1 MAKRIC
7 CSQPERS
14 VAESSLVNEN
24 NVPQGFISLFELTA
38 ANINTGTDAPPDGTS
53 VYQFI
58 SKESARIAFK
68 TISTSDFDSLSQFGH
83 GDIIKSA
90 YPLSSS
96 IYRTRFES
104 VSSATK
110 TVETLEENGS
120 FIQTVGN
127 KRRVLAL
134 RNSFNKYINIVY
146 ITHLTKTQCKI
157 ICALRFLGTSRFKRC
172 H

>member
-1 MAKRIC
+1 MTPKFTLMAKKN
-7 CSQPERS
+7 SAVRS
-14 VAESSLVNEN
+14 PKGPVAESSLVNEN
-24 NVPQGFISLFELTA
+24 NVPQGFISLFELNPA

-104 VSSATK
+104 VPSATK
-110 TVETLEENGS
+110 TVETLEENGKLYTNGWK
-120 FIQTVGN
+120 QKKG
-127 KRRVLAL
+127 
-134 RNSFNKYINIVY
+134 
-146 ITHLTKTQCKI
+146 
-157 ICALRFLGTSRFKRC
+157 LGSEK
-172 H
+172 